1 MKQHYVG
8 DMKAG
13 DGVDDV
19 FVLAEK
25 TLAQK
30 KDGNSYLTV
39 TLADKT
45 GSIGGVVWDDVERIA
60 GAADSGDFVKVTA
73 RVTEYRGKLQAT
85 VRSMSKYP
93 PDGIDPGDFLPASRH
108 DVDQLF
114 ERLVQMTDG
123 LGDPFIKA
131 LLKAFWADRDLVT
144 RFKQAP
150 AAKLMHHAYLGGL
163 LEHCLSMAVL
173 ADKMARHYSGVNR
186 DLLMAGAVLHDIGK
200 VREFDYHTHIDYSDE
215 GRLVGHIVIGLE
227 MIDEK
232 LAGIDGFPEDMAT
245 LLKHMVI
252 SHHGAQE
259 FGSPE
264 PPKTIEA
271 LLLHYID
278 EIDSKVNGVREFVA
292 SQDPGEAWTAYHRVL
307 GRHFYKGKTEKA
319 G

>member
-1 MKQHYVG
+1 MKHQYVG
-8 DMKAG
+8 DMKPG
-13 DGVDDV
+13 DAVDDV

-39 TLADKT
+39 TLTDKT

-60 GAADSGDFVKVTA
+60 RGADSGDFVQVTA
-73 RVTEYRGKLQAT
+73 RVTEYRGNLQAT
-85 VRSMSKYP
+85 VRSIAKCP
-93 PDGIDPGDFLPASRH
+93 PESVDPGDFLPATPH
-108 DVDQLF
+108 DVDQMF

-123 LGDPFIKA
+123 LDDPSIKA
-131 LLKAFWADRDLVT
+131 LLQAFWADNDFVRA
-144 RFKQAP
+144 FKRAP
-150 AAKLMHHAYLGGL
+150 AAKMMHHAYLGGL

-173 ADKMARHYSGVNR
+173 AEKMARHYSGINR

-200 VREFDYHTHIDYSDE
+200 VREFDYHTNIDYSDE

-227 MIDEK
+227 MIEEK
-232 LAGIDGFPEDMAT
+232 LGEIDGFPEDLAT
-245 LLKHMVI
+245 LLKHLVI
-252 SHHGAQE
+252 SHHGALE

-278 EIDSKVNGVREFVA
+278 EIDSKVNGIREFMA
-292 SQDPGEAWTAYHRVL
+292 SQDPGEAWTAYHRML
-307 GRHFYKGKTEKA
+307 GRHFYKGKPKD
-319 G
+319 GD